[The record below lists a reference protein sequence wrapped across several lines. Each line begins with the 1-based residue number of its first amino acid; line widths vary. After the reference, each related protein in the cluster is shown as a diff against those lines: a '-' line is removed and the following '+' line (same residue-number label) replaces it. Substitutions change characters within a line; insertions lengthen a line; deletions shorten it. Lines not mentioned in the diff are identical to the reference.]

1 MTLRISVE
9 LEREATGQA
18 ASHQQ
23 VGSMR
28 IHEKTSFSNP
38 HGPDCAPDG
47 ARGAAF
53 NAIRS
58 QGNSKSNSTSNN
70 INNNS
75 NSNNDINTTNSNSTS
90 NNDNNDDD
98 NNDNSTYD
106 SNNSNNDDN
115 DDNSNDIEA
124 RVPTGRL
131 RVLAEPDLYA
141 ARIAE
146 ARYKDNDNKDIR
158 IISAIRI

>member
-1 MTLRISVE
+1 MFGYTRLYDVVLCYSMLYYIGALRAAPPTGAVE
-9 LEREATGQA
+9 G
-18 ASHQQ
+18 
-23 VGSMR
+23 
-28 IHEKTSFSNP
+28 
-38 HGPDCAPDG
+38 
-47 ARGAAF
+47 RGR
-53 NAIRS
+53 ND
-58 QGNSKSNSTSNN
+58 NN
-70 INNNS
+70 DNDNNDNDNNDINNDNNS